1 MANLETTY
9 MGLDLDS
16 PLIVGSCGLTRTPQ
30 GVEKCAAAGA
40 GAVVLKSIFEE
51 VIAHETDQEMSAA
64 EESLWHP
71 EALQYT
77 ATYAREN
84 EVSKYLKLVDESRRR
99 VDIPVIASVH
109 CVSAAAWPDFALRL
123 EAAGASA
130 LELNAFVLPSDPGKK
145 AQDIE
150 AVYSDLA
157 AAVRER
163 VNIPVALKL
172 GSYMS
177 GLANTAVTLSQ
188 SGISAL
194 TLFNRFFSTDID
206 IDRLELTKAP
216 FISEPGEYVLP
227 LRWIS
232 LLHGRV
238 DCDLSATTG
247 VHDAATAIKLI
258 LAGATTVQ
266 VVSALYK
273 HGVQFI
279 GELNEQIVA
288 WMEEQEFEIVDSFR
302 GLLSQVEAD
311 NPAAWERVQ
320 FMKFS
325 AGVE

>member
-1 MANLETTY
+1 MKTLKTTY
-9 MGLDLDS
+9 MGMELDS
-16 PLIVGSCGLTRTPQ
+16 PLIVGSCGLTRNIE
-30 GVEKCAAAGA
+30 GVEKCAQAGA

-51 VIAHETDQEMSAA
+51 VIAHETESEISAA

-77 ATYAREN
+77 RTYAREN
-84 EVSKYLKLVDESRRR
+84 EVSRYLKLVDETRKK
-99 VDIPVIASVH
+99 VEIPVIASVH
-109 CVSAAAWPDFALRL
+109 CVSAAAWPDFAKRL
-123 EAAGASA
+123 ESAGAHA
-130 LELNAFVLPSDPGKK
+130 LELNAFVLPSDPDRTAG
-145 AQDIE
+145 QIE
-150 AVYSDLA
+150 QLYGDLA
-157 AAVRER
+157 KAVRDR
-163 VNIPVALKL
+163 VDIPVALKL
-172 GSYMS
+172 GSYFS
-177 GLANTAVTLSQ
+177 GLANTARQLSKD
-188 SGISAL
+188 GVAAL

-206 IDRLELTKAP
+206 IDSMELKKGP
-216 FISEPGEYVLP
+216 VLSNPDEFILP

-247 VHDAATAIKLI
+247 VHDAATVIKLL

-273 HGVQFI
+273 NGVDYI
-279 GELNEQIVA
+279 TTLNQQLFA
-288 WMEEQEFEIVDSFR
+288 WMEEHEFETVDAFR
-302 GLLSQVEAD
+302 GLLSHAESD